1 MVGLFSAFTHGLY
14 ILLSIDLIKK
24 WGSILVIGIG
34 MTMAGLLLLP
44 IKHQWDFSPILL
56 ALVGIVVV
64 GTIFSYTVFLKGTSL
79 IGPVKSSL
87 LASIEPISAVFF
99 AFFLMNERFY
109 VLDLVGIAMILIAVS
124 LISLKDLWL
133 QKKKKSCNLS

>member
-1 MVGLFSAFTHGLY
+1 MSKVL
-14 ILLSIDLIKK
+14 K
-24 WGSILVIGIG
+24 
-34 MTMAGLLLLP
+34 
-44 IKHQWDFSPILL
+44 
-56 ALVGIVVV
+56 

-79 IGPVKSSL
+79 IGPVKSGL

-109 VLDLVGIAMILIAVS
+109 VVDLVGIAMILIAVS

-133 QKKKKSCNLS
+133 QKKEKVLQPLLVEPLYMGDKKDK